1 MLKYDRRLSDKIVIA
16 HLMSIEEDKP
26 RVADLLIQALELDLS
41 GIGGAVLE
49 KRKSLKDI
57 EDAFE
62 RHEEFRQ
69 RHAENNG

>member
-41 GIGGAVLE
+41 GIGGEILE

-69 RHAENNG
+69 RHQAR